1 MLCGRCLMI
10 VFYLPCK
17 LVWLLC
23 ICRPSMIFTYF
34 DWLQGIPWSWCGEL
48 QCGAGSLWG
57 AIRKDWNQM
66 VWTARVC
73 VFHKSSPCSWKSKKE
88 RCKYFYN
95 IECLEWKRP
104 GMIWFRNLCS
114 DPRRFDFGNRQRF
127 KQCFVGGLHRLNSS
141 TSWDPWFEKILQKA
155 DDILRGDL
163 PSARPTNEPVER
175 CGSFL
180 HPVQEATQWE
190 VALQLSSSGLEW

>member
-1 MLCGRCLMI
+1 MSYDRFLFALQIGLC
-10 VFYLPCK
+10 V
-17 LVWLLC
+17 
-23 ICRPSMIFTYF
+23 CRPSVIFTYF

-104 GMIWFRNLCS
+104 DMIWFRNSCS

-141 TSWDPWFEKILQKA
+141 TSWDPWFEKIPPKQMIYYVGICLWLGQ
-155 DDILRGDL
+155 
-163 PSARPTNEPVER
+163 PTNQLKGVVL
-175 CGSFL
+175 SFIL
-180 HPVQEATQWE
+180 YRK
-190 VALQLSSSGLEW
+190 QLNGK